1 MLRSAIAGS
10 HGKCIF
16 HSLRN
21 YQTIFQRGCTILH
34 LGQQG
39 TRYPVSLHSGQYLV
53 LALFLIVLA
62 GVLWYITPLLIYIS
76 LMASDFEHLFFLMF
90 VLLSLY
96 PFHEMPCLV
105 FCPFSHSTIYF
116 LLLSFGRSLY
126 ILGLSP
132 SSDTWFANIFFQ
144 SVACLY
150 VLTESATEEKF

>member
-1 MLRSAIAGS
+1 
-10 HGKCIF
+10 
-16 HSLRN
+16 
-21 YQTIFQRGCTILH
+21 
-34 LGQQG
+34 
-39 TRYPVSLHSGQYLV
+39 
-53 LALFLIVLA
+53 
-62 GVLWYITPLLIYIS
+62 
-76 LMASDFEHLFFLMF
+76 
-90 VLLSLY
+90 
-96 PFHEMPCLV
+96 MPCFV